1 MPKAEKAAGE
11 VSPALVLFDIDG
23 TLIRRA
29 GPQHREALVEAV
41 KRVAGLEST
50 TDNIPVQGMLDR
62 DILAI
67 MMRAAVKDRVIPT
80 SPCLDIKL
88 PRIEPRSALVP
99 ITTETV
105 LALRQAM
112 PPRYRA
118 FVTLGAGTGMRRGE
132 LLGLTLDRVAF
143 EFATIRVDRQ
153 LSRASRSDAV
163 MFGPPKTDSSTRTIP
178 VAPVVLHTI
187 REHVAE
193 FGLHESG
200 LVLTTETGSPVATST
215 IHAIWQRAAR
225 SVGADATPHALR
237 HYFASIQIRSGQS
250 VKVLQALLG
259 HKSAVETWDTYGHL
273 MGDEDDRSR
282 SVIEEALGNVVHSR
296 ATVDPL

>member
-1 MPKAEKAAGE
+1 
-11 VSPALVLFDIDG
+11 
-23 TLIRRA
+23 
-29 GPQHREALVEAV
+29 
-41 KRVAGLEST
+41 
-50 TDNIPVQGMLDR
+50 
-62 DILAI
+62 
-67 MMRAAVKDRVIPT
+67 
-80 SPCLDIKL
+80 
-88 PRIEPRSALVP
+88 
-99 ITTETV
+99 
-105 LALRQAM
+105 
-112 PPRYRA
+112 
-118 FVTLGAGTGMRRGE
+118 MRRGE

-215 IHAIWQRAAR
+215 IHSIWQRAAR